1 MSELDILILRLEA
14 PLLSFGGIAVDEK
27 RRTRELPSRSM
38 LCGLLANA
46 LGWRHGDF
54 DRLDRLQARL
64 VFAVR
69 RDRPGARLED
79 FQTVDLGQD
88 FMGSGWTTRHRPE
101 GRKGAK
107 ASRQGTHI
115 RYREY
120 LAGAAYTVALHLEPA
135 DGEPTLTQLR
145 EALNRPARPL
155 FIGRKACLPSRPL
168 VGHSSWPDMVRAAS
182 VVAALERVPLWAA
195 GSDGDCLAWWP
206 DGTAGAPEAAHRFPT
221 TDERD
226 WRNQIH
232 AGRRFLCEGRL
243 NRQTVEAQDG

>member
-1 MSELDILILRLEA
+1 MSDLEVLILRVEA
-14 PLLSFGGIAVDEK
+14 PLLSFGDVAVDEK

-46 LGWRHGDF
+46 LGWHHGDF

-64 VFAVR
+64 VFAAR
-69 RDRPGARLED
+69 RDRSGVKLED
-79 FQTVDLGQD
+79 FQTVDLGQG
-88 FMGSGWTTRHRPE
+88 FMGLGWTTRHRPE
-101 GRKGAK
+101 ERKGASGK
-107 ASRQGTHI
+107 DTHI

-135 DGEPTLTQLR
+135 DDKPTLDDLR
-145 EALNRPARPL
+145 EALRRPARPL
-155 FIGRKACLPSRPL
+155 FIGRKTCLPSRPL
-168 VGHSSWPDMVRAAS
+168 VGHGDWPDLLRASS
-182 VVAALERVPLWAA
+182 VVAALEQVPLWACE
-195 GSDGDCLAWWP
+195 SDDECLAWWP
-206 DGTAGAPEAAHRFPT
+206 DGTAGAPAAARRFPI

-243 NRQTVEAQDG
+243 NPPTVEGSDA